1 MDEDTLASIAQQL
14 IARVRTDGPEENARW
29 LTNVTDESDRWALL
43 FVLAAAV
50 PDDRTWSHLTA
61 WTRLAKCGTTGAA
74 KRHRDRGEKPC
85 GPCREAESLR
95 NKADYQRRSAK
106 AMRA

>member
-1 MDEDTLASIAQQL
+1 MDEDTLAQIAQQL
-14 IARVRTDGPEENARW
+14 IARVRTDDPEANARW
-29 LTNVTDESDRWALL
+29 LTNVTSEEERWALL

-50 PDDRTWSHLTA
+50 PDDRTWSQLTA

-74 KRHRDRGEKPC
+74 KRHRDRGEKVC
-85 GPCREAESLR
+85 GPCREAEKVR
-95 NKADYQRRSAK
+95 NQADYQRRTQR